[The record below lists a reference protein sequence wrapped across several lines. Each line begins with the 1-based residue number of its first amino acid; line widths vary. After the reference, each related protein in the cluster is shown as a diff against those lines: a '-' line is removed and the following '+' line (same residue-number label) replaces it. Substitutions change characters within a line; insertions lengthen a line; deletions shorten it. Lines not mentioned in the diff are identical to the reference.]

1 MSEEIQQQ
9 NQRTPE
15 EIEAEVAKVKVETKK
30 LEAEVRQAEAVAIK
44 TELEAKTQERGFI
57 IRGAVRFELTR

>member
-1 MSEEIQQQ
+1 MIHDIAAPIFDELIEEEL
-9 NQRTPE
+9 PYLE
-15 EIEAEVAKVKVETKK
+15 EKAKV
-30 LEAEVRQAEAVAIK
+30 K